1 MTETQKFFVR
11 IISGGALMCAGF
23 GGFPLSLVCCLIG
36 YIIVGYDVLLRAG
49 KNIAHGRILDEH
61 FLMTI
66 ASVGAFFIGEY
77 PEAVAV
83 MLFYQVG

>member
-49 KNIAHGRILDEH
+49 KNIAHGNSGRKGGDCYVQRPAPSH
-61 FLMTI
+61 RRRM
-66 ASVGAFFIGEY
+66 Y
-77 PEAVAV
+77 PRDTAPDNS
-83 MLFYQVG
+83 